1 MNMCKF
7 LKNTPYLLLAVFCLF
22 LLSGTTCMA
31 QVHYTN
37 PETGYQVIIED
48 DADLLTPAQEKDL
61 SDEMKEITRF
71 GHALFKTIDLN
82 DLSAEEFAQSF
93 YRQTIDTESGTLF
106 LIDMDNRMLWIHSD
120 GDIYKT
126 ITTSYANTIT
136 DNVYRDASKEDY
148 YTCASTVFSQI
159 NTLLVGN
166 HIPQPMKYTSNLLLA
181 LILALLITFLFVSSQ
196 ARLKKPKQKELL
208 SHIDHYFDICKKD
221 VCYYRTSTKHAPVER
236 GSSGGSSFGGG
247 GGSSSGGGGSS
258 SSGGGGG
265 HRF

>member
-1 MNMCKF
+1 MCKF
-7 LKNTPYLLLAVFCLF
+7 WKNAPYLLVAVFCLF
-22 LLSGTTCMA
+22 LLSGSTCKA

-37 PETGYQVIIED
+37 PETGYQVILED
-48 DADLLTPAQEKDL
+48 DADLLKPSEEVDL
-61 SDEMKEITRF
+61 GFEMKEITKF
-71 GHALFKTIDLN
+71 GHALFKTIDQN
-82 DLSAEEFAQSF
+82 SLSTEEFARSF

-120 GDIYKT
+120 GNVYKT

-136 DNVYRDASKEDY
+136 DNVYRDASREDY

-181 LILALLITFLFVSSQ
+181 LILSLLITFLFVSSQ
-196 ARLKKPKQKELL
+196 ARLRKPKHKELM
-208 SHIDHYFDICKKD
+208 SQIDHYFDILKKD
-221 VCYYRTSTKHAPVER
+221 ASYSHTTTKYSPVNH
-236 GSSGGSSFGGG
+236 SSGGSSGGGSRSGGG
-247 GGSSSGGGGSS
+247 GGR
-258 SSGGGGG
+258 SGGGGG

>member
-1 MNMCKF
+1 MYKF
-7 LKNTPYLLLAVFCLF
+7 LKNTPYLLLAVSCLF

-31 QVHYTN
+31 QADYTN

-48 DADLLTPAQEKDL
+48 DADLLTPSQEDDL
-61 SDEMKEITRF
+61 ADEMKEITRF
-71 GHALFKTIDLN
+71 GHALFKTIDQN
-82 DLSAEEFAQSF
+82 TLSAEEFARNF

-120 GDIYKT
+120 GDVYKT

-159 NTLLVGN
+159 NALLVGN

-196 ARLKKPKQKELL
+196 ARLKKPKQKELMA
-208 SHIDHYFDICKKD
+208 HIDHHFNI
-221 VCYYRTSTKHAPVER
+221 RTKHIYFSHISTDYAPEGSG
-236 GSSGGSSFGGG
+236 GSSGGSSFGG